1 MDTIDSNEDTDGHVA
16 NDDQISAQVMSQNEN
31 VNEVVSI
38 QEPVVGQ
45 VQLVQEAGANIVDG
59 FDQETSTAD
68 NERMIAMMKE
78 KMENKL
84 YPIFRRKTRWE
95 RGVILR
101 RNAVGQSVKSTPQ
114 KRKNPT
120 PENDCVEDNLISK
133 QSRRNTIG
141 SPNNTSRKPP
151 RKRTKSLSVIQG
163 QSLITDMMKG
173 TREQV

>member
-1 MDTIDSNEDTDGHVA
+1 MAVCVQASGEVGGNTHGDNAQASGSIGGNIQDGNGV
-16 NDDQISAQVMSQNEN
+16 VVN
-31 VNEVVSI
+31 VQAGGRVVGDI
-38 QEPVVGQ
+38 QEPTPADLIG
-45 VQLVQEAGANIVDG
+45 VDQG
-59 FDQETSTAD
+59 ELSKED
-68 NERMIAMMKE
+68 NHRMVAL
-78 KMENKL
+78 MENKS

-101 RNAVGQSVKSTPQ
+101 RHVVGQSVKSTPQ
-114 KRKNPT
+114 KRKNPS
-120 PENDCVEDNLISK
+120 PENDCVEDNLTSK